1 MNTKCRTGHRLPE
14 RAEQKAEKARH
25 DGQNEDE
32 GETMENFTKIL
43 ENSIA
48 NMENN
53 ASTTY
58 VLSMNDFLESI
69 QSGSIN
75 LPPFQRIGTAWSAD
89 KVIAL
94 AQTLANLESIGCFN
108 VAIVNGE
115 YYLVDGQQRS
125 NALAHILNTLEDE
138 DKSIITDYEALVNVT
153 EFQSFAQMADNFVRI
168 NGTSG
173 LTSAQKMKA
182 ELLTEI
188 QLEDFNRL
196 SWSDAMTK
204 LTSVEKDSKEV
215 VLSGE
220 TEEESIKLQA
230 MSIIKQSKCEEL
242 TALLLAMYLNKK
254 RIGKGFTTSAKA
266 NFNGAK
272 NYDGLKGKPLDEA
285 STHALEFVKEYTKTR
300 LNPTN
305 KKPAFVGLVYY
316 LVLIEK
322 LPLEEVGA
330 FVDYLAIGQQQ
341 LFVTPKSELY
351 ANGKQLFHSG
361 ESNSF
366 DQFKNREKTI
376 EKFFKA
382 YEEWKT
388 KPQTSDIV
396 ERFNERYNV
405 TLAKILNEPKKEESA
420 LKVTVEKL
428 EPKKE
433 SKPRPLSA
441 SALEAL
447 EK

>member
-1 MNTKCRTGHRLPE
+1 MKDFTTILAN
-14 RAEQKAEKARH
+14 A
-25 DGQNEDE
+25 NE
-32 GETMENFTKIL
+32 
-43 ENSIA
+43 

-58 VLSMNDFLESI
+58 SLNMDDFLSSI
-69 QSGSIN
+69 QSGSIQ
-75 LPPFQRIGTAWSAD
+75 LPPFQRVGTAWSAD

-108 VAIVNGE
+108 VAIVNGN

-125 NALAHILNTLEDE
+125 NALIHIMDTLEE
-138 DKSIITDYEALVNVT
+138 DDKAIITDYEALVNVT
-153 EFQSFAQMADNFVRI
+153 EFQSFAQMSDNFVRI

-182 ELLTEI
+182 ELLTEK
-188 QLEDFNRL
+188 QLDDFNRL
-196 SWSDAMTK
+196 SWSDAMTR
-204 LTSVEKDSKEV
+204 LTSTEKDSREIT
-215 VLSGE
+215 LSGGE
-220 TEEESIKLQA
+220 SEEESIKLQA

-254 RIGKGFTTSAKA
+254 RIGKGFTTSAKS

-272 NYDGLKGKPLDEA
+272 SYDGLKGHDIEDA
-285 STHALEFVKEYTKTR
+285 SNHALEFVKEYAKTR

-322 LPLEEVGA
+322 LPMEEVGA

-351 ANGKQLFHSG
+351 SNGKQLFHSG

-366 DQFKNREKTI
+366 DQFRNRQKTI

-382 YEEWKT
+382 YEEWKQ
-388 KPQTSDIV
+388 KSQTSDIV
-396 ERFNERYNV
+396 ERFDERYGVNLTPV
-405 TLAKILNEPKKEESA
+405 LNEPKKEEST

>member
-1 MNTKCRTGHRLPE
+1 MK
-14 RAEQKAEKARH
+14 
-25 DGQNEDE
+25 
-32 GETMENFTKIL
+32 NFTEIL
-43 ENSIA
+43 KNAVA

-53 ASTTY
+53 ASATY
-58 VLSMNDFLESI
+58 SLNMDDFLKSI
-69 QSGSIN
+69 QDGNIQ
-75 LPPFQRIGTAWSAD
+75 LPPFQRVGTAWSAD

-108 VAIVNGE
+108 IAIVNGE
-115 YYLVDGQQRS
+115 HYLVDGQQRS
-125 NALAHILNTLEDE
+125 NALIHILDTLDE
-138 DKSIITDYEALVNVT
+138 DDKAIITDYEALVNVT

-182 ELLTEI
+182 ELLTEK
-188 QLEDFNRL
+188 QLEDFNHL
-196 SWSDAMTK
+196 SWSDAMTR
-204 LTSVEKDSKEV
+204 LTSTEKDSKEIT
-215 VLSGE
+215 LSGTGE
-220 TEEESIKLQA
+220 SEEESIKLQA

-254 RIGKGFTTSAKA
+254 RIGKGFTTSAKS

-272 NYDGLKGKPLDEA
+272 NYDGLKGHDIGEA
-285 STHALEFVKEYTKTR
+285 SNHALEFVTEYSKTR
-300 LNPTN
+300 LNATN

-322 LPLEEVGA
+322 LAMEEVGA
-330 FVDYLAIGQQQ
+330 FVDYLVIGQQQ

-351 ANGKQLFHSG
+351 SNGKQLFHSG

-366 DQFKNREKTI
+366 DQFKNREKTM
-376 EKFFKA
+376 EKFIKA

-396 ERFNERYNV
+396 ERFNERYSV
-405 TLAKILNEPKKEESA
+405 TLSQILEEPKQEKST
-420 LKVTVEKL
+420 LKVTVEK
-428 EPKKE
+428 PAQKKE

-447 EK
+447 ETK

>member
-1 MNTKCRTGHRLPE
+1 MK
-14 RAEQKAEKARH
+14 
-25 DGQNEDE
+25 D
-32 GETMENFTKIL
+32 FTTIL
-43 ENSIA
+43 ANA
-48 NMENN
+48 TTNMENN

-58 VLSMNDFLESI
+58 TLNMDDFLESI
-69 QSGSIN
+69 RDGSVQ
-75 LPPFQRIGTAWSAD
+75 LPPFQRVGTAWSAD

-108 VAIVNGE
+108 IAIVNGDF
-115 YYLVDGQQRS
+115 YLVDGQQRS
-125 NALAHILNTLEDE
+125 NALSHILDTLEEE
-138 DKSIITDYEALVNVT
+138 DKAIITDYEALVNVT

-182 ELLTEI
+182 ELLTEK

-204 LTSVEKDSKEV
+204 LTSTEKDSKETT
-215 VLSGE
+215 LSGADGD
-220 TEEESIKLQA
+220 EESIKLQA

-254 RIGKGFTTSAKA
+254 RIGKGFTTSAKS

-272 NYDGLKGKPLDEA
+272 NYDGLKGHDIEDA
-285 STHALEFVKEYTKTR
+285 SQHALEFVTEYSKTR
-300 LNPTN
+300 LNATN

-330 FVDYLAIGQQQ
+330 FVDYLTIGQQQ

-366 DQFKNREKTI
+366 EQFKNREKTM

-382 YEEWKT
+382 FEEWKT
-388 KPQTSDIV
+388 KPQTSDTV

-405 TLAKILNEPKKEESA
+405 TLAKILNEPKKEEST

>member
-1 MNTKCRTGHRLPE
+1 
-14 RAEQKAEKARH
+14 
-25 DGQNEDE
+25 
-32 GETMENFTKIL
+32 MENFTTII
-43 ENSIA
+43 ENTIDK
-48 NMENN
+48 MENN

-58 VLSMNDFLESI
+58 TLNMDDFLKSI
-69 QSGSIN
+69 QDGSVQ
-75 LPPFQRIGTAWSAD
+75 LPPFQRVGTAWSAD

-108 VAIVNGE
+108 VAIVNDE

-125 NALAHILNTLEDE
+125 NALTHILDTLDE
-138 DKSIITDYEALVNVT
+138 DDKAIVTDYDVLVNVT

-196 SWSDAMTK
+196 SWSDAMTR
-204 LTSVEKDSKEV
+204 LTSTEKDSKETT
-215 VLSGE
+215 LSGGE
-220 TEEESIKLQA
+220 SEEESIKLQA

-254 RIGKGFTTSAKA
+254 RIGKGFTTSAKS

-272 NYDGLKGKPLDEA
+272 NYDGLKGHDIEEA
-285 STHALEFVKEYTKTR
+285 SSNALEFVTEYSKTR

-316 LVLIEK
+316 LTLIEK
-322 LPLEEVGA
+322 LPMEEVGA

-366 DQFKNREKTI
+366 EQFKNREKTM
-376 EKFFKA
+376 EKFLRA

-396 ERFNERYNV
+396 ERFNERYSVNLTPV
-405 TLAKILNEPKKEESA
+405 LNEPKKEEST
-420 LKVTVEKL
+420 LKVTVEK
-428 EPKKE
+428 PAQKKE

>member
-1 MNTKCRTGHRLPE
+1 MK
-14 RAEQKAEKARH
+14 
-25 DGQNEDE
+25 
-32 GETMENFTKIL
+32 NFTEIL
-43 ENSIA
+43 KNAIA

-53 ASTTY
+53 ASATY
-58 VLSMNDFLESI
+58 SLNMDDFLSSI
-69 QSGSIN
+69 QDGSIK

-89 KVIAL
+89 KVVAL

-108 VAIVNGE
+108 IAIVNGE
-115 YYLVDGQQRS
+115 HYLVDGQQRS
-125 NALAHILNTLEDE
+125 NALIHILDTLDED

-182 ELLTEI
+182 ELLTEK

-196 SWSDAMTK
+196 SWSDAMTR
-204 LTSVEKDSKEV
+204 LTSTEKDSKEIT
-215 VLSGE
+215 LSGTGE
-220 TEEESIKLQA
+220 SEEESIKLQA

-242 TALLLAMYLNKK
+242 TALLIAMYLNKK
-254 RIGKGFTTSAKA
+254 RIGKGFTTSAKS
-266 NFNGAK
+266 NFNGGK
-272 NYDGLKGKPLDEA
+272 NYDGLKGHDIEEA
-285 STHALEFVKEYTKTR
+285 SKHALEFVNEYAKTR
-300 LNPTN
+300 LNATN

-316 LVLIEK
+316 LALIEK
-322 LPLEEVGA
+322 LPMEDAGA

-351 ANGKQLFHSG
+351 SNGKQLFHSG

-366 DQFKNREKTI
+366 DQFKNREKTM
-376 EKFFKA
+376 EKFLKA

-405 TLAKILNEPKKEESA
+405 TLSQILEEPKQEKSA
-420 LKVTVEKL
+420 LKVTVEK
-428 EPKKE
+428 PAQKKE

>member
-1 MNTKCRTGHRLPE
+1 
-14 RAEQKAEKARH
+14 
-25 DGQNEDE
+25 
-32 GETMENFTKIL
+32 MENFAAIL
-43 ENSIA
+43 ENAIA

-53 ASTTY
+53 ASATY
-58 VLSMNDFLESI
+58 SLNMNSFLQSI
-69 QSGSIN
+69 QNRNIQ

-108 VAIVNGE
+108 VAIVNGD

-125 NALAHILNTLEDE
+125 NALIHILDTLDED

-182 ELLTEI
+182 ELLTEK

-196 SWSDAMTK
+196 SWSDAMTR
-204 LTSVEKDSKEV
+204 LTSTEKDSKEIT
-215 VLSGE
+215 LSGTGE
-220 TEEESIKLQA
+220 SEEESIKLQA

-254 RIGKGFTTSAKA
+254 RIGKGFTTSAKS

-272 NYDGLKGKPLDEA
+272 NYDGLKGHDIEEA
-285 STHALEFVKEYTKTR
+285 SNHALEFVNEYTKTR

-322 LPLEEVGA
+322 LAMEEVGA

-366 DQFKNREKTI
+366 DQFKNREKTM
-376 EKFFKA
+376 EKFLKA
-382 YEEWKT
+382 YEEWKS
-388 KPQTSDIV
+388 KPQTSDTV
-396 ERFNERYNV
+396 ERFKERYGV
-405 TLAKILNEPKKEESA
+405 TLTPILNEEKKEEST
-420 LKVTVEKL
+420 LKVTVEK
-428 EPKKE
+428 PAQKKE

>member
-1 MNTKCRTGHRLPE
+1 MTDKKGK
-14 RAEQKAEKARH
+14 QKE
-25 DGQNEDE
+25 EDKK
-32 GETMENFTKIL
+32 TMENFTALLNKTT
-43 ENSIA
+43 SCV
-48 NMENN
+48 ENN

-58 VLSMNDFLESI
+58 TLNMDDFLKSI
-69 QSGSIN
+69 QSGSIQ

-115 YYLVDGQQRS
+115 YYLADGQQRS
-125 NALAHILNTLEDE
+125 NALIHILDTLEDE
-138 DKSIITDYEALVNVT
+138 DKSIITDYEALVNIT

-182 ELLTEI
+182 ELLTEK

-196 SWSDAMTK
+196 SWSDAMTR
-204 LTSVEKDSKEV
+204 LTSTEKDSKETT
-215 VLSGE
+215 LSGNDS
-220 TEEESIKLQA
+220 EEESIKLQA

-254 RIGKGFTTSAKA
+254 RIGKGFTTSAKS

-272 NYDGLKGKPLDEA
+272 NYDGLKGHDIEEA
-285 STHALEFVKEYTKTR
+285 STHALEFVSEYAKTR

-351 ANGKQLFHSG
+351 SNGKQLFHSG

-366 DQFKNREKTI
+366 DQFRNREKTI

-396 ERFNERYNV
+396 ERFSERYNL
-405 TLAKILNEPKKEESA
+405 TLAQILAEPKKEESA

>member
-1 MNTKCRTGHRLPE
+1 MKKFTTILNESTNKMN
-14 RAEQKAEKARH
+14 
-25 DGQNEDE
+25 
-32 GETMENFTKIL
+32 
-43 ENSIA
+43 
-48 NMENN
+48 NN
-53 ASTTY
+53 ASITY
-58 VLSMNDFLESI
+58 
-69 QSGSIN
+69 SIN
-75 LPPFQRIGTAWSAD
+75 MADLLNAIQNKDIELPPFQRIGSAWDSS

-94 AQTLANLESIGCFN
+94 AQTLANLESIGSFN
-108 VAIVNGE
+108 IAIVNDE

-125 NALAHILNTLEDE
+125 NALIHILDTLEDE
-138 DKSIITDYEALVNVT
+138 DKSIITDYEALINVT
-153 EFQSFAQMADNFVRI
+153 EFQNFAQMADNFVRI

-182 ELLTEI
+182 ELLTEK

-196 SWSDAMTK
+196 SWSNAMTR
-204 LTSVEKDSKEV
+204 LTSTEKDSKETT
-215 VLSGE
+215 LSGADGA
-220 TEEESIKLQA
+220 EESIKLQA

-254 RIGKGFTTSAKA
+254 RIGKGFTTSAKS

-272 NYDGLKGKPLDEA
+272 NYDGLKGHDIEEA
-285 STHALEFVKEYTKTR
+285 SNHALEFVNEYTKTR

-322 LPLEEVGA
+322 LAMEEVGA

-341 LFVTPKSELY
+341 LFVTPKNELY
-351 ANGKQLFHSG
+351 INGKQLFHSG

-366 DQFKNREKTI
+366 EQFKNREKTI
-376 EKFFKA
+376 EKFLKA
-382 YEEWKT
+382 YEEWKQ

-396 ERFNERYNV
+396 ERFNERYSI
-405 TLAKILNEPKKEESA
+405 TLAQILTQPKKEEST
-420 LKVTVEKL
+420 LKVKAEKL
-428 EPKKE
+428 EPKKQ

>member
-1 MNTKCRTGHRLPE
+1 MK
-14 RAEQKAEKARH
+14 
-25 DGQNEDE
+25 D
-32 GETMENFTKIL
+32 FTTIL
-43 ENSIA
+43 ANAIA
-48 NMENN
+48 KMENN
-53 ASTTY
+53 ASATY
-58 VLSMNDFLESI
+58 SLNMDDFLSSI
-69 QSGSIN
+69 QDGSVQ

-108 VAIVNGE
+108 IAIVNGN

-125 NALAHILNTLEDE
+125 NALVHILDTLDED

-182 ELLTEI
+182 ELLTEK
-188 QLEDFNRL
+188 QLDDFNRL
-196 SWSDAMTK
+196 SWSDVMTR
-204 LTSVEKDSKEV
+204 LTSTEKDSKET
-215 VLSGE
+215 VLSGSDG
-220 TEEESIKLQA
+220 EEESIKLQA

-254 RIGKGFTTSAKA
+254 RIGKGFTTSAKS

-272 NYDGLKGKPLDEA
+272 NYDGLKGHDIEEA
-285 STHALEFVKEYTKTR
+285 SNHALEFVTEYAKTR

-316 LVLIEK
+316 LALIEK
-322 LPLEEVGA
+322 LPLEEAGA

-351 ANGKQLFHSG
+351 TNGKQLFHSG

-366 DQFKNREKTI
+366 DQFRNREKTI

-382 YEEWKT
+382 YEEWKA

-396 ERFNERYNV
+396 ERFDERYNISLTQV
-405 TLAKILNEPKKEESA
+405 LEQPKKEEST
-420 LKVTVEKL
+420 LKIAVEK
-428 EPKKE
+428 PAQKKE

>member
-1 MNTKCRTGHRLPE
+1 
-14 RAEQKAEKARH
+14 
-25 DGQNEDE
+25 
-32 GETMENFTKIL
+32 MENFAAIL
-43 ENSIA
+43 KNAIA

-53 ASTTY
+53 ASATY
-58 VLSMNDFLESI
+58 SLNMDDFLKSI
-69 QSGSIN
+69 QSGSIQ
-75 LPPFQRIGTAWSAD
+75 LPPFQRVGTAWSAD

-108 VAIVNGE
+108 IAIVNGE

-125 NALAHILNTLEDE
+125 NALIHIMDTLDE
-138 DKSIITDYEALVNVT
+138 DDKAIITDYEALVNVT
-153 EFQSFAQMADNFVRI
+153 EFQNFAQMSDNFVRI

-196 SWSDAMTK
+196 SWSDAMTR
-204 LTSVEKDSKEV
+204 LTSTEKDSKETT
-215 VLSGE
+215 LSGADG
-220 TEEESIKLQA
+220 EEESIKLQA

-254 RIGKGFTTSAKA
+254 RIGKGFTTSAKS

-272 NYDGLKGKPLDEA
+272 NYDGLKGHDIEEA
-285 STHALEFVKEYTKTR
+285 SNHALEFVNEYTKTR

-322 LPLEEVGA
+322 LAMEEVGA

-366 DQFKNREKTI
+366 DQFKNREKTM
-376 EKFFKA
+376 EKFLKA

-396 ERFNERYNV
+396 ERFNERYNL
-405 TLAKILNEPKKEESA
+405 TLAQILAEPKKEESA

>member
-1 MNTKCRTGHRLPE
+1 MKKFTETLN
-14 RAEQKAEKARH
+14 EKTTT
-25 DGQNEDE
+25 NEY
-32 GETMENFTKIL
+32 L
-43 ENSIA
+43 
-48 NMENN
+48 ENN
-53 ASTTY
+53 ASMTY
-58 VLSMNDFLESI
+58 AIPMSDFLNAIGEREI
-69 QSGSIN
+69 T

-125 NALAHILNTLEDE
+125 NALAHILNTLDQ
-138 DKSIITDYEALVNVT
+138 DDRSIVEDYEALINVT

-188 QLEDFNRL
+188 QLKDFNRL
-196 SWSDAMTK
+196 SWSDAMTR
-204 LTSVEKDSKEV
+204 LTSTEKDSKEV
-215 VLSGE
+215 TLSGNDS
-220 TEEESIKLQA
+220 EEESIKLQA

-254 RIGKGFTTSAKA
+254 RIGKGFTTSAKS

-272 NYDGLKGKPLDEA
+272 NYDGLKGHDIEDA
-285 STHALEFVKEYTKTR
+285 SRHALEFVTEYSKTR
-300 LNPTN
+300 LNATN

-322 LPLEEVGA
+322 LPMEEVGA
-330 FVDYLAIGQQQ
+330 FVDYLAIGQKQ

-351 ANGKQLFHSG
+351 SNGKQLFHSG

-366 DQFKNREKTI
+366 EQFKNREKTI

-382 YEEWKT
+382 YEEWKQ
-388 KPQTSDIV
+388 KSQISDIV
-396 ERFNERYNV
+396 ERFGERYGIALTPV
-405 TLAKILNEPKKEESA
+405 LNEPKKEEST
-420 LKVTVEKL
+420 LKVTVEKI

>member
-1 MNTKCRTGHRLPE
+1 MK
-14 RAEQKAEKARH
+14 
-25 DGQNEDE
+25 D
-32 GETMENFTKIL
+32 FTEIL
-43 ENSIA
+43 KSAIA

-53 ASTTY
+53 ASATY
-58 VLSMNDFLESI
+58 SLNMNSFLQSI
-69 QSGSIN
+69 QNRNIQ

-108 VAIVNGE
+108 VAIVNGD

-125 NALAHILNTLEDE
+125 NALIHILDTLDE
-138 DKSIITDYEALVNVT
+138 DDKAIITDYEALVNVT

-196 SWSDAMTK
+196 SWSDAMTR
-204 LTSVEKDSKEV
+204 LTSTEKDSKEV
-215 VLSGE
+215 TLSGTGE
-220 TEEESIKLQA
+220 NEEESIKLQA

-254 RIGKGFTTSAKA
+254 RIGKGFTTSAKS

-272 NYDGLKGKPLDEA
+272 NYDGLKGHDIEEA
-285 STHALEFVKEYTKTR
+285 SNHALEFVNEYTNTR

-322 LPLEEVGA
+322 LALKEVGA

-361 ESNSF
+361 EPNSF
-366 DQFKNREKTI
+366 DQFKNREKTM
-376 EKFFKA
+376 EKFLKA
-382 YEEWKT
+382 YEEWKS
-388 KPQTSDIV
+388 KPQTSDTV
-396 ERFNERYNV
+396 ERFKERYGV
-405 TLAKILNEPKKEESA
+405 TLTQILEEPKQEKSA
-420 LKVTVEKL
+420 LKVTVEK
-428 EPKKE
+428 PAQKKE

>member
-1 MNTKCRTGHRLPE
+1 
-14 RAEQKAEKARH
+14 
-25 DGQNEDE
+25 
-32 GETMENFTKIL
+32 MENFAAIL
-43 ENSIA
+43 KNAIA
-48 NMENN
+48 NMGNN
-53 ASTTY
+53 ASATY
-58 VLSMNDFLESI
+58 SLNMDDFLKSI
-69 QSGSIN
+69 QSGSIQ
-75 LPPFQRIGTAWSAD
+75 LPPFQRVGTAWSAD

-108 VAIVNGE
+108 IAIVNGE

-125 NALAHILNTLEDE
+125 NALIHIMDTLDE
-138 DKSIITDYEALVNVT
+138 DDKAIITDYEALVNVT
-153 EFQSFAQMADNFVRI
+153 EFQNFAQMSDNFVRI

-196 SWSDAMTK
+196 SWSDAMTR
-204 LTSVEKDSKEV
+204 LTSTEKDSKETT
-215 VLSGE
+215 LSGADG
-220 TEEESIKLQA
+220 EEESIKLQA

-254 RIGKGFTTSAKA
+254 RIGKGFTTSAKS

-272 NYDGLKGKPLDEA
+272 NYDGLKGHDIEEA
-285 STHALEFVKEYTKTR
+285 SNHALEFVNEYTKTR

-322 LPLEEVGA
+322 LAMEEVGA

-366 DQFKNREKTI
+366 DQFKNREKTM
-376 EKFFKA
+376 EKFLKA

-396 ERFNERYNV
+396 ERFNERYNL
-405 TLAKILNEPKKEESA
+405 TLAQILAEPKKEESA

>member
-1 MNTKCRTGHRLPE
+1 MK
-14 RAEQKAEKARH
+14 
-25 DGQNEDE
+25 
-32 GETMENFTKIL
+32 NFTEIL
-43 ENSIA
+43 KNAIA
-48 NMENN
+48 RMENN

-58 VLSMNDFLESI
+58 SLNMDDFLESI
-69 QSGSIN
+69 KDGSIQ

-108 VAIVNGE
+108 VAIVNGN

-125 NALAHILNTLEDE
+125 NALIHILETLDE
-138 DKSIITDYEALVNVT
+138 DDKAIITDYEALVNVT
-153 EFQSFAQMADNFVRI
+153 EFQSFAQMSDNFVRI

-182 ELLTEI
+182 ELLTEK
-188 QLEDFNRL
+188 QLDDFNRL
-196 SWSDAMTK
+196 SWSDAMTR
-204 LTSVEKDSKEV
+204 LTSTEKDSKETT
-215 VLSGE
+215 LSGGE
-220 TEEESIKLQA
+220 SEEESIKLQA

-254 RIGKGFTTSAKA
+254 RIGKGFTTSAKS

-272 NYDGLKGKPLDEA
+272 NYDGLKGHDIEEA
-285 STHALEFVKEYTKTR
+285 SNHALEFVTEYSKTR

-316 LVLIEK
+316 LTLIEK
-322 LPLEEVGA
+322 LPMEEVGA

-351 ANGKQLFHSG
+351 SNGKQLFHSG

-366 DQFKNREKTI
+366 EQFKNREKTM
-376 EKFFKA
+376 EKFLRA
-382 YEEWKT
+382 YEEWKQ
-388 KPQTSDIV
+388 KSQTSDIV
-396 ERFNERYNV
+396 ERFNERYNISLTQV
-405 TLAKILNEPKKEESA
+405 LEQPKQEKST
-420 LKVTVEKL
+420 LKVSVEKL

>member
-1 MNTKCRTGHRLPE
+1 MK
-14 RAEQKAEKARH
+14 
-25 DGQNEDE
+25 
-32 GETMENFTKIL
+32 NFTAIL
-43 ENSIA
+43 NESTNK
-48 NMENN
+48 MENN

-58 VLSMNDFLESI
+58 SLNMNDFLQSI
-69 QSGSIN
+69 VSGNIQ

-108 VAIVNGE
+108 IAIVDGS

-125 NALAHILNTLEDE
+125 NALIHILDTLDED

-153 EFQSFAQMADNFVRI
+153 EFQNFAQMSDNFVRI

-182 ELLTEI
+182 ELLTEK

-196 SWSDAMTK
+196 SWSEAMTR
-204 LTSVEKDSKEV
+204 LTSTEKDSKEV
-215 VLSGE
+215 TLSGTGE
-220 TEEESIKLQA
+220 NEEESIKLQA

-254 RIGKGFTTSAKA
+254 RIGKGFTTSAKS

-272 NYDGLKGKPLDEA
+272 NYDGLKGHDIEEA
-285 STHALEFVKEYTKTR
+285 SNHALEFVNEYTKTH

-322 LPLEEVGA
+322 LAMEEVGA

-366 DQFKNREKTI
+366 DQFKNREKTM
-376 EKFFKA
+376 EKFLKA
-382 YEEWKT
+382 YEEWKS
-388 KPQTSDIV
+388 KPQTSDTV
-396 ERFNERYNV
+396 ERFNERYNI
-405 TLAKILNEPKKEESA
+405 TLTQILEEPKQEKSA
-420 LKVTVEKL
+420 LKVTVEK
-428 EPKKE
+428 PAQRKE

>member
-1 MNTKCRTGHRLPE
+1 
-14 RAEQKAEKARH
+14 
-25 DGQNEDE
+25 
-32 GETMENFTKIL
+32 MENFTTIL
-43 ENSIA
+43 KNAIA

-53 ASTTY
+53 ASATY
-58 VLSMNDFLESI
+58 SLNMDDFLKSI
-69 QSGSIN
+69 QSGSIQ
-75 LPPFQRIGTAWSAD
+75 LPPFQRVGTAWSAD

-108 VAIVNGE
+108 IAIVNGE

-125 NALAHILNTLEDE
+125 NALIHIMDTLDE
-138 DKSIITDYEALVNVT
+138 DDKAIITDYEALVNVT
-153 EFQSFAQMADNFVRI
+153 EFQNFAQMSDNFVRI

-196 SWSDAMTK
+196 SWSDAMTR
-204 LTSVEKDSKEV
+204 LTSTEKDSKETT
-215 VLSGE
+215 LSGADG
-220 TEEESIKLQA
+220 EEESIKLQA

-254 RIGKGFTTSAKA
+254 RIGKGFTTSAKS

-272 NYDGLKGKPLDEA
+272 NYDGLKGHDIEDA
-285 STHALEFVKEYTKTR
+285 STHALEFVSEYAKTR
-300 LNPTN
+300 LNATN

-322 LPLEEVGA
+322 LPLDEVGA

-366 DQFKNREKTI
+366 DQFKNREKTM
-376 EKFFKA
+376 EKFLKA

-396 ERFNERYNV
+396 ERFNERYNL
-405 TLAKILNEPKKEESA
+405 TLAQILAEPKKEESA

>member
-1 MNTKCRTGHRLPE
+1 MK
-14 RAEQKAEKARH
+14 
-25 DGQNEDE
+25 
-32 GETMENFTKIL
+32 NFTEIL
-43 ENSIA
+43 KNAIA

-53 ASTTY
+53 ASATY
-58 VLSMNDFLESI
+58 SLNMDDFLSSI
-69 QSGSIN
+69 QDGSIE
-75 LPPFQRIGTAWSAD
+75 LPPFQRVGTAWSAD
-89 KVIAL
+89 KVVAL

-125 NALAHILNTLEDE
+125 NALIHILETLEED
-138 DKSIITDYEALVNVT
+138 DKSIVTEYEALVNVT

-182 ELLTEI
+182 ELLTEK

-196 SWSDAMTK
+196 SWSDAMTR
-204 LTSVEKDSKEV
+204 LTSTEKDSRETT
-215 VLSGE
+215 LSGNDS
-220 TEEESIKLQA
+220 EEESIKLQA

-254 RIGKGFTTSAKA
+254 RIGKGFTTSAKS

-272 NYDGLKGKPLDEA
+272 NYDGLKGHDLEEA
-285 STHALEFVKEYTKTR
+285 SKHALEFVNEYTKTR

-322 LPLEEVGA
+322 LAMEEVGA

-361 ESNSF
+361 
-366 DQFKNREKTI
+366 
-376 EKFFKA
+376 
-382 YEEWKT
+382 
-388 KPQTSDIV
+388 
-396 ERFNERYNV
+396 
-405 TLAKILNEPKKEESA
+405 
-420 LKVTVEKL
+420 
-428 EPKKE
+428 
-433 SKPRPLSA
+433 
-441 SALEAL
+441 
-447 EK
+447 

>member
-1 MNTKCRTGHRLPE
+1 MK
-14 RAEQKAEKARH
+14 
-25 DGQNEDE
+25 
-32 GETMENFTKIL
+32 NFTTILNENATKI
-43 ENSIA
+43 
-48 NMENN
+48 ENN

-58 VLSMNDFLESI
+58 SINMSDFLMAI
-69 QSGSIN
+69 QNNDIE
-75 LPPFQRIGTAWSAD
+75 LPPFQRIGNAWSSE

-108 VAIVNGE
+108 IAIVNDR

-125 NALAHILNTLEDE
+125 NNLINILNTLEEE
-138 DKSIITDYEALVNVT
+138 DRSIVTEYEALVNVT
-153 EFQSFAQMADNFVRI
+153 HFQSFAQMSDNFVRI

-182 ELLTEI
+182 ELLTEE
-188 QLEDFNRL
+188 QLEYFNLL
-196 SWSDAMTK
+196 SWSDAMTR
-204 LTSVEKDSKEV
+204 LTSTEKDSKET
-215 VLSGE
+215 VLSGDS
-220 TEEESIKLQA
+220 EEESIKLQA
-230 MSIIKQSKCEEL
+230 MNVIKQSKCEEL
-242 TALLLAMYLNKK
+242 TALLIAMYLNKK
-254 RIGKGFTTSAKA
+254 RIGKGFTTSAKS

-272 NYDGLKGKPLDEA
+272 NYDGLKGHDLEEA
-285 STHALEFVKEYTKTR
+285 SSHALEFVKEYTKTR
-300 LNPTN
+300 LNATN

-316 LVLIEK
+316 LVLIDK
-322 LPLEEVGA
+322 LPFEQVGA
-330 FVDYLAIGQQQ
+330 FVDYLSIGQQQ

-351 ANGKQLFHSG
+351 SNGKQLFHSG

-376 EKFFKA
+376 EKFLKA

-396 ERFNERYNV
+396 SRFNERYDI
-405 TLAKILNEPKKEESA
+405 TLAQILAEPKKEENT
-420 LKVTVEKL
+420 LKVTIEKL
-428 EPKKE
+428 EPKKQ

>member
-1 MNTKCRTGHRLPE
+1 MKNFTEFLK
-14 RAEQKAEKARH
+14 AEQTH
-25 DGQNEDE
+25 
-32 GETMENFTKIL
+32 
-43 ENSIA
+43 S
-48 NMENN
+48 MENN

-58 VLSMNDFLESI
+58 SIYTDYFLKAIENGEI
-69 QSGSIN
+69 K

-108 VAIVNGE
+108 IAIVNGE

-125 NALAHILNTLEDE
+125 NALIHILNTLDDE
-138 DKSIITDYEALVNVT
+138 DKAIITDYQALVNIT

-182 ELLTEI
+182 ELLTEK

-196 SWSDAMTK
+196 SWSNAMMK
-204 LTSVEKDSKEV
+204 LTSTEKDSKETT
-215 VLSGE
+215 LSGSE

-254 RIGKGFTTSAKA
+254 RIGKGFTTSAKS

-272 NYDGLKGKPLDEA
+272 NYDGLKGHDIEDA
-285 STHALEFVKEYTKTR
+285 SKHALSFIEQYTR
-300 LNPTN
+300 ADLNPTN

-316 LVLIEK
+316 LALIEK
-322 LPLEEVGA
+322 LDMNEVGA
-330 FVDYLAIGQQQ
+330 FVDYLDVAQHQ
-341 LFVTPKSELY
+341 LFVTPKSEIY
-351 ANGKQLFHSG
+351 SNGKQLFHSG

-366 DQFKNREKTI
+366 DQFRNREKTMDTFLKAYGEWKKQPHEQSI
-376 EKFFKA
+376 CDYFKA
-382 YEEWKT
+382 EYNMDLT
-388 KPQTSDIV
+388 PIV
-396 ERFNERYNV
+396 R
-405 TLAKILNEPKKEESA
+405 PKKEEST
-420 LKVTVEKL
+420 LKITIEKPAQKK
-428 EPKKE
+428 EPKPKKE
-433 SKPRPLSA
+433 SKQRPLS
-441 SALEAL
+441 SSIQEAL

>member
-1 MNTKCRTGHRLPE
+1 
-14 RAEQKAEKARH
+14 
-25 DGQNEDE
+25 
-32 GETMENFTKIL
+32 MENFTEIL
-43 ENSIA
+43 KNAIA
-48 NMENN
+48 KMENN
-53 ASTTY
+53 ASSTH
-58 VLSMNDFLESI
+58 SINMDDFLTSI
-69 QSGSIN
+69 QRGDIQ
-75 LPPFQRIGTAWSAD
+75 LPPFQRIGTAWSAE
-89 KVIAL
+89 KVVAL

-108 VAIVNGE
+108 VAIVNDN

-125 NALAHILNTLEDE
+125 NALAHILNTLDED

-153 EFQSFAQMADNFVRI
+153 EFQSFSQMADNFVRI

-204 LTSVEKDSKEV
+204 LTSTEKDSKET
-215 VLSGE
+215 VLSGTGE

-254 RIGKGFTTSAKA
+254 RIGKGFTTSAKS
-266 NFNGAK
+266 NFNGVK
-272 NYDGLKGKPLDEA
+272 NYDGLKGHDIEEA
-285 STHALEFVKEYTKTR
+285 STHALEFVNEYANTR

-305 KKPAFVGLVYY
+305 KKPAFIGLVYY

-382 YEEWKT
+382 YEEWKS

-396 ERFNERYNV
+396 ERFDERYNV
-405 TLAKILNEPKKEESA
+405 TLAGILEEPKKEENT

>member
-1 MNTKCRTGHRLPE
+1 
-14 RAEQKAEKARH
+14 
-25 DGQNEDE
+25 
-32 GETMENFTKIL
+32 MENFAAIL
-43 ENSIA
+43 ENAIA

-53 ASTTY
+53 ASATY
-58 VLSMNDFLESI
+58 SLNMNSFLQSI
-69 QSGSIN
+69 QNRNIQ

-108 VAIVNGE
+108 VAIVNGD

-125 NALAHILNTLEDE
+125 NALIHILDTLDED

-182 ELLTEI
+182 ELLTEK

-196 SWSDAMTK
+196 SWSDAMTR
-204 LTSVEKDSKEV
+204 LTSTEKDSKEV
-215 VLSGE
+215 TLSGTGE
-220 TEEESIKLQA
+220 NEEESIKLQA

-254 RIGKGFTTSAKA
+254 RIGKGFTTSAKS

-272 NYDGLKGKPLDEA
+272 NYDGLKGHDIEEA
-285 STHALEFVKEYTKTR
+285 SKHVLEFVNEYTKTR
-300 LNPTN
+300 LNATN

-316 LVLIEK
+316 LALIEK
-322 LPLEEVGA
+322 LPMEEVGA

-351 ANGKQLFHSG
+351 SNGKQLFHSG

-366 DQFKNREKTI
+366 DQFKNREKTM
-376 EKFFKA
+376 EKFLRA
-382 YEEWKT
+382 YEEWKS
-388 KPQTSDIV
+388 KQQTSDTV
-396 ERFNERYNV
+396 ERFNERYSV
-405 TLAKILNEPKKEESA
+405 TLSQILEEPKQEKSA
-420 LKVTVEKL
+420 LKVTVEK
-428 EPKKE
+428 PAQKKE

>member
-1 MNTKCRTGHRLPE
+1 MKDFTVILANT
-14 RAEQKAEKARH
+14 
-25 DGQNEDE
+25 
-32 GETMENFTKIL
+32 
-43 ENSIA
+43 IA
-48 NMENN
+48 NMDNN

-58 VLSMNDFLESI
+58 ALNMNDFLQSI
-69 QSGSIN
+69 QNGN
-75 LPPFQRIGTAWSAD
+75 VQLPPFQRIGTAWSAD

-108 VAIVNGE
+108 IAIVNGD

-125 NALAHILNTLEDE
+125 NALLHILETLDE
-138 DKSIITDYEALVNVT
+138 DDKAIITDYEALVNVT

-182 ELLTEI
+182 ELLTEK

-196 SWSDAMTK
+196 SWSNAMLK
-204 LTSVEKDSKEV
+204 LTSTEKDSKET
-215 VLSGE
+215 VLSGADG
-220 TEEESIKLQA
+220 EEESIKLQA

-254 RIGKGFTTSAKA
+254 RIGKGFTTSAKS

-272 NYDGLKGKPLDEA
+272 NYDGLKGHDIEDA
-285 STHALEFVKEYTKTR
+285 SKHALEFVTEYSKTR

-316 LVLIEK
+316 LTLIEK
-322 LPLEEVGA
+322 LPMEEVGA
-330 FVDYLAIGQQQ
+330 FVDYLSIDQKQ

-351 ANGKQLFHSG
+351 SNGKQLFHSG

-366 DQFKNREKTI
+366 EQFKNREKTI

-382 YEEWKT
+382 YEEWKQ
-388 KPQTSDIV
+388 KPQASDIA

-405 TLAKILNEPKKEESA
+405 TLVKILNEPKKEEST
-420 LKVTVEKL
+420 LKVTVEK
-428 EPKKE
+428 PAQRKE

>member
-1 MNTKCRTGHRLPE
+1 
-14 RAEQKAEKARH
+14 
-25 DGQNEDE
+25 
-32 GETMENFTKIL
+32 MENFTTIL
-43 ENSIA
+43 NNAIA
-48 NMENN
+48 RMENN

-58 VLSMNDFLESI
+58 ALNMDDFLKSI
-69 QSGSIN
+69 QNGSVQ

-125 NALAHILNTLEDE
+125 NALIHILNTLEED

-153 EFQSFAQMADNFVRI
+153 EFQSFAQMSDNFVRI

-182 ELLTEI
+182 ELLTEK

-196 SWSDAMTK
+196 SWSDAMTR
-204 LTSVEKDSKEV
+204 LTSTEKDSKETT
-215 VLSGE
+215 LSGGE
-220 TEEESIKLQA
+220 SEEESIKLQA

-254 RIGKGFTTSAKA
+254 RVGKGFTTSAKS

-272 NYDGLKGKPLDEA
+272 NYDGLKGHDIEDA
-285 STHALEFVKEYTKTR
+285 SRHALEFVNEYAKTR

-316 LVLIEK
+316 LTLIEK
-322 LPLEEVGA
+322 LPVEEVGA
-330 FVDYLAIGQQQ
+330 FVDYLSIDQKQ

-351 ANGKQLFHSG
+351 SNGKQLFHSG

-366 DQFKNREKTI
+366 EQFKNREKTM
-376 EKFFKA
+376 EKFLRA
-382 YEEWKT
+382 YEEWKS
-388 KPQTSDIV
+388 KPQASDIV
-396 ERFNERYNV
+396 ERFDERYNI
-405 TLAKILNEPKKEESA
+405 TLSKVLEEPKKEEST
-420 LKVTVEKL
+420 LKITVEK
-428 EPKKE
+428 PTQKKE

>member
-1 MNTKCRTGHRLPE
+1 MK
-14 RAEQKAEKARH
+14 
-25 DGQNEDE
+25 
-32 GETMENFTKIL
+32 NFTEIL
-43 ENSIA
+43 ENAIA

-53 ASTTY
+53 ASATY
-58 VLSMNDFLESI
+58 SLNMDDFLKSI
-69 QSGSIN
+69 QSGNIQ
-75 LPPFQRIGTAWSAD
+75 LPPFQRVGTAWSAD

-108 VAIVNGE
+108 IAIVNDE

-125 NALAHILNTLEDE
+125 NALIHILDTLADE

-153 EFQSFAQMADNFVRI
+153 EFQNFAQMADNFVRI

-182 ELLTEI
+182 ELLTEK
-188 QLEDFNRL
+188 QLSDFNLL
-196 SWSDAMTK
+196 SWSDAMTR
-204 LTSVEKDSKEV
+204 LTSTEKDSKETT
-215 VLSGE
+215 LSGADGA
-220 TEEESIKLQA
+220 EESIKLQA

-254 RIGKGFTTSAKA
+254 RIGKGFTTSAKS
-266 NFNGAK
+266 NFNGAN
-272 NYDGLKGKPLDEA
+272 NYDGLKGHDLEEA
-285 STHALEFVKEYTKTR
+285 SQHALDFVKEYAKTR
-300 LNPTN
+300 LNTTN
-305 KKPAFVGLVYY
+305 KKPAFIGLVYY

-322 LPLEEVGA
+322 LPFEEVGA
-330 FVDYLAIGQQQ
+330 FVDYLSIGQQQ

-351 ANGKQLFHSG
+351 SNGKQLFHSG

-366 DQFKNREKTI
+366 EQFKNREKTI
-376 EKFFKA
+376 EKFLKA
-382 YEEWKT
+382 YEEWKQ

-396 ERFNERYNV
+396 ERFNERYSI
-405 TLAKILNEPKKEESA
+405 TLAQILTQPKKEEST
-420 LKVTVEKL
+420 LKVKAEKL
-428 EPKKE
+428 EPKKQ